1 MVTDALE
8 RVSEWLT
15 LEEVATALGTS
26 VGKVNRMLEEYTL
39 FAVKRDK
46 KMMVPKELILE
57 GEPLAS
63 LRGTLILLHD
73 SGYSTEEAIQWLYTD
88 SEVLGEAPIQ
98 SLIAGKKAPVRRLAQ
113 MIDL

>member
-1 MVTDALE
+1 MSDPLD

-15 LEEVATALGTS
+15 LEEVATELGTTL
-26 VGKVNRMLEEYTL
+26 GKVNRLLEEYSL
-39 FAVKRDK
+39 FAIKRDK
-46 KMMVPKELILE
+46 KMMVPKELIVS

-73 SGYSTEEAIQWLYTD
+73 SGYSTDEAVQWLYTE

-98 SLIAGKKAPVRRLAQ
+98 SLLAGKKAPVRRLAQ

>member
-1 MVTDALE
+1 MSDPLD

-15 LEEVATALGTS
+15 LEEVATELGTTL
-26 VGKVNRMLEEYTL
+26 GKVNRLLEEYSL
-39 FAVKRDK
+39 FAIKRDK
-46 KMMVPKELILE
+46 KMMVPKELIVS

-73 SGYSTEEAIQWLYTD
+73 SGYSTDEAVKWLYTE

-98 SLIAGKKAPVRRLAQ
+98 SLLAGKKAPVRRLAQ